1 MGKKKVEQSFELEAE
16 LELDKPVITRDM
28 NKKKRKPSI
37 YNIKIGEF
45 MNELGKKNKYLP
57 VQERMR
63 RAQKMYIEWKASQNQ
78 D

>member
-1 MGKKKVEQSFELEAE
+1 MINKIVQLFEVETE
-16 LELDKPVITRDM
+16 LELDKPIITRDM

-45 MNELGKKNKYLP
+45 MNELTKKNKYLP

-63 RAQKMYIEWKASQNQ
+63 RANKMYADWKTSQN
-78 D
+78 